1 MADYQPPWRRP
12 VAEIVRLIIAGCV
25 QTLVLR
31 LVRIV
36 RALNREEAAQ
46 GRLPGPRS

>member
-36 RALNREEAAQ
+36 RALQQQAAA
-46 GRLPGPRS
+46 RPGGTGG